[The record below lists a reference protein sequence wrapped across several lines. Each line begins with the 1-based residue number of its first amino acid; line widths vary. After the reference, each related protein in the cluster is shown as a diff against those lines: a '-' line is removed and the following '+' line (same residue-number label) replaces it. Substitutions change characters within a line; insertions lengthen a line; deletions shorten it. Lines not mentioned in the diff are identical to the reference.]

1 MYNVNLKSYKD
12 LRSDVDN
19 MDWGY
24 KDLKS
29 YKVMV
34 GFSRQRGLG
43 LQGPEEL
50 QDHGGLQPM

>member
-1 MYNVNLKSYKD
+1 MDNVYNVNLKSYKD

-29 YKVMV
+29 YKVKVASTM
-34 GFSRQRGLG
+34 RN
-43 LQGPEEL
+43 
-50 QDHGGLQPM
+50 

>member
-1 MYNVNLKSYKD
+1 MDNVYNVNLKSYKD

-29 YKVMV
+29 YKVKV
-34 GFSRQRGLG
+34 ASTTRS
-43 LQGPEEL
+43 
-50 QDHGGLQPM
+50 